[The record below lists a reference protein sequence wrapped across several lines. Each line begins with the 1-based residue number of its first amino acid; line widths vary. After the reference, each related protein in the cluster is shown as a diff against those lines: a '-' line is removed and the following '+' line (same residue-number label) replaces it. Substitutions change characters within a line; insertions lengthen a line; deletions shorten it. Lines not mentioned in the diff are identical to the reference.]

1 MDGGSDRSLLGKI
14 SWNYYVDGLTQKE
27 IGERLGL
34 SRLKIVRLLKRA
46 RAEGVVEIRI
56 APDVRLNTELAR
68 SLEDRFHLQEAIVTD
83 PVDDPEIRS
92 AIGRAGAQYL
102 ERSLKDDL
110 VLGIGMGRTVSSIL
124 AAMIPRKLDNIT
136 IRTLAGA
143 YEEPGLHSNAYNIA
157 WRLAD
162 LLGATCEQ
170 LYCPLIV
177 PDQATREALLKDRTL
192 HELLESVSACD
203 MVLVGLG
210 ALDSDSPL
218 IRLGYVSQ
226 DQLAELRSA
235 GAAGEILGRFYDFQ
249 GNPLLTEFDQRTLGI
264 DLEQLCEVETVIAL
278 AHGPNKIGPMLGAL
292 RTGCINVLITDRW
305 TAESVLVR
313 DDLSRAESVATR
325 IETRTST

>member
-1 MDGGSDRSLLGKI
+1 MDVGNDRSLLGKI

-27 IGERLGL
+27 IGARLGL
-34 SRLKIVRLLKRA
+34 SRLKVVRLLKRA

-68 SLEDRFHLQEAIVTD
+68 SLEDRFQLQEAIVTD
-83 PVDDPEIRS
+83 PVDDPETRS
-92 AIGRAGAQYL
+92 TIGRAGAQYL
-102 ERSLKDDL
+102 ERNLTNDL

-124 AAMIPRKLDNIT
+124 PAMIPRKLDNIT

-162 LLGATCEQ
+162 LLNATCEQ

-177 PDQATREALLKDRTL
+177 PDKATRKALLKDRTL
-192 HELLESVSACD
+192 HELLESVSECD

-210 ALDSDSPL
+210 ALDNDSPL
-218 IRLGYVSQ
+218 IRLGYVSP

-235 GAAGEILGRFYDFQ
+235 GAAGEILGRFYDLQ
-249 GNPLLTEFDQRTLGI
+249 GNPLVTEFDQRILGI
-264 DLEQLCEVETVIAL
+264 DLGQLCNIETVIAL
-278 AHGPNKIGPMLGAL
+278 AHGSNKVGPMLGAL

-313 DDLSRAESVATR
+313 DDLGRAEAIPARLGT
-325 IETRTST
+325 

>member
-1 MDGGSDRSLLGKI
+1 MDTAQDERSLLGKI
-14 SWNYYVDGLTQKE
+14 SWHYYIDGLTQKE

-56 APDVRLNTELAR
+56 ASDIRLNTELAR
-68 SLEDRFHLQEAIVTD
+68 GLEERFQLQEAIVTD
-83 PVDDPEIRS
+83 PSADPEAHN

-102 ERSLKDDL
+102 ERSLHDDL

-124 AAMIPRKLDNIT
+124 EHMIPRKLDNAT

-143 YEEPGLHSNAYNIA
+143 YERPGAHSNAYNIA

-177 PDQATREALLKDRTL
+177 PDKDTRKALLSNQTL
-192 HELLESVSACD
+192 SQLLRSVSACD
-203 MVLVGLG
+203 IALIGLG
-210 ALDSDSPL
+210 ALDRDSPL
-218 IRLGYVSQ
+218 IRLGYVSPNE
-226 DQLAELRSA
+226 LAELRSN
-235 GAAGEILGRFYDFQ
+235 GAVGEILGRFYDSN
-249 GNPLLTEFDQRTLGI
+249 GNALETGLEQRTLGI
-264 DLEQLCEVETVIAL
+264 DLQGLCGVQNVIAL
-278 AHGPNKIGPMLGAL
+278 AHGPNKVEPMLGAL
-292 RTGCINVLITDRW
+292 RTGCLDVLVTDRW

-313 DDLSRAESVATR
+313 DDLKQQKLNPEGAILE
-325 IETRTST
+325 

>member
-1 MDGGSDRSLLGKI
+1 MDSVQSDRSLLGKI
-14 SWNYYVDGLTQKE
+14 SWHYYVDGLTQKQ

-34 SRLKIVRLLKRA
+34 SRLKVVRLLKRA

-68 SLEDRFHLQEAIVTD
+68 SLEDRFRLQEAIVTD
-83 PVDDPEIRS
+83 PVDDPETRS
-92 AIGRAGAQYL
+92 AIGRAGAQFL

-124 AAMIPRKLDNIT
+124 AHMIPRKLENVI

-162 LLGATCEQ
+162 LLDATCEQ

-177 PDQATREALLKDRTL
+177 PNEATRSALLKDRTL

-203 MVLVGLG
+203 IVLVGLG
-210 ALDSDSPL
+210 ALDRESPL
-218 IRLGYVSQ
+218 IRLGYVSP

-235 GAAGEILGRFYDFQ
+235 GGAGEILGRFYDHEGGAMQ
-249 GNPLLTEFDQRTLGI
+249 TDFDQRTLGI
-264 DLEQLCEVETVIAL
+264 DLAQLCRIPTVIAL
-278 AHGPNKIGPMLGAL
+278 AHGANKVGPMLGAL
-292 RTGCINVLITDRW
+292 RTGCLDVLITDRW
-305 TAESVLVR
+305 TAESVLIR
-313 DDLSRAESVATR
+313 DDLTR
-325 IETRTST
+325 EMKERH

>member
-83 PVDDPEIRS
+83 PVDDPKIRS